1 MFAERSITEACISIA
16 CFVHTVARRLLSVEE
31 LLAGLEDTESG
42 SEVGVGQGG
51 AALTPLTE
59 ILMTF

>member
-31 LLAGLEDTESG
+31 LLAGLEDIESG
-42 SEVGVGQGG
+42 SEVGVGGRGRGQGV
-51 AALTPLTE
+51 LP
-59 ILMTF
+59 